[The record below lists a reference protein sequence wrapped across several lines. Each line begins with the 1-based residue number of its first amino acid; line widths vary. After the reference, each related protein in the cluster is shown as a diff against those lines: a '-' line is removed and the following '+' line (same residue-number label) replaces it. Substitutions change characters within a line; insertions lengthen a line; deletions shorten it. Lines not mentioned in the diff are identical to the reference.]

1 MGYAVLH
8 LEKAK
13 GADSG
18 MSAHIERTIQPKNAD
33 PKRTHLNRELIQFP
47 EGVRNRTE
55 AIQHRLNTAGLTRKI
70 GKNQVQSIRIVLTDT
85 HADMEQIEQTGRMD
99 EWCQD
104 NLDWL
109 RKTYGADNVVSA
121 VLHMDEESPHV
132 HATIVPI
139 VQTERKKQKKE
150 QTVKKKYRT
159 KAPAPRLCADEVM
172 SRANLIRYQDTYAEQ
187 MATYGLQRGIKGSE
201 AQHISTHEYYRSLI
215 AQGED
220 LQANITQLL
229 AKADEAQRTIDEA
242 KQAKKVIEEAS
253 QAKQELARIKS
264 AIKREQ
270 RHACMVVAE
279 CEQTRLKAKAEAKAE
294 AEELKNSATKT
305 ATAALNGINS
315 LLGGNKVNRLEK
327 ENKELRNE
335 VEELNGQIERLHAD
349 MQKMKD
355 NHTREMNRVNEQQQQ
370 EVLSLKR
377 ILEKA
382 YQWFPSFK
390 RFLNMERECLQ
401 YGFSE
406 EQTDKL
412 MHGHTINYS
421 GRLHSNEYRR
431 NALAD
436 NVSTQIVRDV
446 RTLVLQINDVS
457 ISQWFRMQFGI
468 GQEQHRELKL

>member
-33 PKRTHLNRELIQFP
+33 PTRTHLNRELIQFP
-47 EGVRNRTE
+47 NGVRNRTA
-55 AIQHRLNTAGLTRKI
+55 AIQHRLNTAGLRRKI
-70 GKNQVQSIRIVLTDT
+70 GKNQVQAIRIVLTGT
-85 HADMEQIEQTGRMD
+85 HTDMERIEQLGRLD

-104 NLDWL
+104 NIDWL

-121 VLHMDEESPHV
+121 VLHMDEETPHI

-150 QTVKKKYRT
+150 QAVKKKYRS

-187 MATYGLQRGIKGSE
+187 MAAYGLQRGIKGSE
-201 AQHISTHEYYRSLI
+201 AQHISTHDYYRSLI

-229 AKADEAQRTIDEA
+229 KEQEKAREVIAEAE
-242 KQAKKVIEEAS
+242 QAKKDLV
-253 QAKQELARIKS
+253 RI
-264 AIKREQ
+264 
-270 RHACMVVAE
+270 
-279 CEQTRLKAKAEAKAE
+279 KAEAKT
-294 AEELKNSATKT
+294 EELKNSATKT
-305 ATAALNGINS
+305 AISVFNGVNS

-327 ENKELRNE
+327 DNAQLHRE
-335 VEELNGQIERLHAD
+335 VDELNAQIERLHTD

-355 NHTREMNRVNEQQQQ
+355 NHARELNRANEQCQQ
-370 EVLSLKR
+370 EVSNLKR
-377 ILEKA
+377 LLDKA
-382 YQWFPSFK
+382 YRWFPSFK
-390 RFLNMERECLQ
+390 RFLNMERECLEC
-401 YGFSE
+401 GFNA

-412 MHGHTINYS
+412 LHGQTINYS
-421 GRLHSNEYRR
+421 GWLHSNDYRR
-431 NALAD
+431 KALAD
-436 NVSTQIVRDV
+436 NVTAQVVRDV
-446 RTLVLQINDVS
+446 KRNLFLHINQTP
-457 ISQWFRMQFGI
+457 IAQWFKEQFRI
-468 GQEQHRELKL
+468 GQSEAQRKEIRL

>member
-33 PKRTHLNRELIQFP
+33 PTRTHLNRELIQFP
-47 EGVRNRTE
+47 DGVRNRTA
-55 AIQHRLNTAGLTRKI
+55 AIQHRLDTAGLKRKI
-70 GKNQVQSIRIVLTDT
+70 GKNQVQAIRIVLTGT
-85 HADMEQIEQTGRMD
+85 HADMEQIEQTGRLD

-104 NLDWL
+104 NLEWL

-121 VLHMDEESPHV
+121 VLHMDEETLHI

-187 MATYGLQRGIKGSE
+187 MAAYGLQRGIKGSE

-229 AKADEAQRTIDEA
+229 AKEAEA
-242 KQAKKVIEEAS
+242 REVIAEAEQAKKD
-253 QAKQELARIKS
+253 LARIKA

-270 RHACMVVAE
+270 RHACMVFAE
-279 CEQTRLKAKAEAKAE
+279 CEQARLKAKVEAKP
-294 AEELKNSATKT
+294 EELKNSATKT
-305 ATAALNGINS
+305 ATTALNGLNS

-327 ENKELRNE
+327 ENAQLHREVDDLNE
-335 VEELNGQIERLHAD
+335 RIERLHTD
-349 MQKMKD
+349 MQKLKD
-355 NHTREMNRVNEQQQQ
+355 NHARERNRSEEQHQQ
-370 EVLSLKR
+370 EVSNLKR
-377 ILEKA
+377 ILDKA
-382 YQWFPSFK
+382 YKWFPSFK
-390 RFLNMERECLQ
+390 RFLNMERECLDC
-401 YGFSE
+401 GFNM

-412 MHGHTINYS
+412 LHGQTINYS
-421 GRLHSNEYRR
+421 GWLHSNEYRR

-436 NVSTQIVRDV
+436 NVTAQVIRDEK
-446 RTLVLQINDVS
+446 RNLFLLINETP
-457 ISQWFRMQFGI
+457 IAQWFKEQLGI
-468 GQEQHRELKL
+468 GQEQKKYYRL

>member
-33 PKRTHLNRELIQFP
+33 PTRTRLNRELIQFP
-47 EGVRNRTE
+47 DGVRNRTA
-55 AIQHRLNTAGLTRKI
+55 AIQHRLDTAGLKRKI
-70 GKNQVQSIRIVLTDT
+70 GKNQVQAIRIVLTGT
-85 HADMEQIEQTGRMD
+85 HADMEQIEQMGRLD

-109 RKTYGADNVVSA
+109 RKAYGTDNVVSA
-121 VLHMDEESPHV
+121 VLHMDEETPHI

-150 QTVKKKYRT
+150 LTAKKRYRT

-187 MATYGLQRGIKGSE
+187 MEAYGLQRGIKGSE

-229 AKADEAQRTIDEA
+229 KEQEKAREVIAEAE
-242 KQAKKVIEEAS
+242 QAKKD
-253 QAKQELARIKS
+253 LTRI
-264 AIKREQ
+264 
-270 RHACMVVAE
+270 
-279 CEQTRLKAKAEAKAE
+279 KAEAKT
-294 AEELKNSATKT
+294 EELKNSATKT

-315 LLGGNKVNRLEK
+315 LLGGNKVSRLEK
-327 ENKELRNE
+327 ENAQLHREID
-335 VEELNGQIERLHAD
+335 ELNGQTERLHTD
-349 MQKMKD
+349 MQKLKD
-355 NHTREMNRVNEQQQQ
+355 SQTREKNRTEEQHQQ
-370 EVLSLKR
+370 EVGNLKR
-377 ILEKA
+377 ILDKA
-382 YQWFPSFK
+382 YKWFPGFK
-390 RFLNMERECLQ
+390 RFLNMERECLEC
-401 YGFSE
+401 GFNM

-412 MHGHTINYS
+412 LHGQTVNYS
-421 GRLHSNEYRR
+421 GWLHSNEYRR
-431 NALAD
+431 NVLAN
-436 NVSTQIVRDV
+436 NVTAQVIRDEK
-446 RTLVLQINDVS
+446 RNLFLYINETP
-457 ISQWFRMQFGI
+457 IAQWFKEQLGI
-468 GQEQHRELKL
+468 GKSQKHFLKL

>member
-70 GKNQVQSIRIVLTDT
+70 GKNQVQAIRIVLTGT
-85 HADMEQIEQTGRMD
+85 HADMEQIEKNGRLD
-99 EWCQD
+99 KWCQD
-104 NLDWL
+104 NVDWL

-121 VLHMDEESPHV
+121 VLHMDEETPHL

-139 VQTERKKQKKE
+139 VMGERKKQKKE
-150 QTVKKKYRT
+150 LAVKKRYRT

-187 MATYGLQRGIKGSE
+187 MAAYRLQRGIKGSE

-229 AKADEAQRTIDEA
+229 AKANEAQRTIDEA
-242 KQAKKVIEEAS
+242 KEAKKVIDEAT
-253 QAKQELARIKS
+253 QARQKLVRI
-264 AIKREQ
+264 
-270 RHACMVVAE
+270 
-279 CEQTRLKAKAEAKAE
+279 KAEAKT
-294 AEELKNSATKT
+294 EELKNSATKT
-305 ATAALNGINS
+305 ATAALNGIS
-315 LLGGNKVNRLEK
+315 SFLGGNKVNRLEK
-327 ENKELRNE
+327 ENKELTNE
-335 VEELNGQIERLHAD
+335 VEELNGQIIKLHDD

-355 NHTREMNRVNEQQQQ
+355 NYTREMNRANEQHLQ
-370 EVLSLKR
+370 EVNSLKQ
-377 ILEKA
+377 ILDKA

-390 RFLNMERECLQ
+390 QFLSMEREWLQ

-406 EQTDKL
+406 EQMDKL
-412 MHGHTINYS
+412 LHGHTINYS
-421 GRLHSNEYRR
+421 GWLHSNEYRR

-436 NVSTQIVRDV
+436 NVSAQVIRDEK
-446 RTLVLQINDVS
+446 RNLFLLIND
-457 ISQWFRMQFGI
+457 IPITQWFR
-468 GQEQHRELKL
+468 EQYSNKLEKKSGLHI